1 MRPLLPL
8 LLLAFILSSCEKYR
22 TDYLS
27 ADQKEIIEAF
37 TVGDTF
43 TMLKNKT
50 DTLEFLVT
58 RADYESYS
66 NGKWYENFGPHTWT
80 ERGRVLFETTNR
92 TIKENGS
99 IRVEG
104 DATNSISIS
113 IGTQIH
119 TSSYQK
125 IGEIFIE
132 NSIFD
137 NVFLS
142 TCCTS
147 SETLRDSSYYSVE
160 NGIIKIWNNELT
172 YLRLN

>member
-92 TIKENGS
+92 TIKESGS

-104 DATNSISIS
+104 DATNSISVS
-113 IGTQIH
+113 IQSEITA
-119 TSSYQK
+119 TLYQK
-125 IGEIFIE
+125 MGTILI
-132 NSIFD
+132 NKKLYK

-142 TCCTS
+142 S
-147 SETLRDSSYYSVE
+147 SGNTGVLRDSAYYSVT
-160 NGIIKIWNNELT
+160 NGIIKIWDNEQT
-172 YLRLN
+172 YIRLD